1 MAYSKS
7 QIDRI
12 GNMLVYVTSKLGSL
26 PKTKLLKLIY
36 ILEEQSVL
44 KTGEPFTDLKYQ
56 YWTQGPV
63 ATFINTQITKER
75 NPITDFVFIEKQ
87 PQTTKIKAKINFN
100 DSEFSP
106 FDIELMDLVIQN
118 FGSKSTQE
126 LIDYTHREDG
136 LWANKNN
143 EHAGQPKKEHMELN
157 LMQILDNLDHNLD
170 LKIAAKEATCFK
182 DYLTKSNA

>member
-56 YWTQGPV
+56 YWTQRPV

-87 PQTTKIKAKINFN
+87 HQTTKIKAKINFN

-106 FDIELMDLVIQN
+106 FDIELMDLVIQK

-126 LIDYTHREDG
+126 LIDYTHKEGG

-143 EHAGQPKKEHMELN
+143 EHAGQPKKEHTELN
-157 LMQILDNLDHNLD
+157 LMQILDNFDHNSD
-170 LKIAAKEATCFK
+170 LKISAHQSAYFK
-182 DYLTKSNA
+182 DYLTKPDA